1 MKRLILGLLT
11 CALMATPALATPTI
25 EFAATGTGGWYYNGS
40 LTLSFS
46 QNVLVMTGMGST
58 IDALVG
64 ARVYISDL
72 TVSGIPDPPY
82 TVTPVGAGTIT
93 ITSNDGTTIYL
104 TGTLG
109 SGDLVPVGSI
119 GVIYT
124 DIKGDITG
132 ITVTAAGRALGSSAL
147 NTIYNNPSSNMDFE
161 LSLQGAG
168 MSFEDMLD
176 TGTPRHDG
184 FSGAM
189 TIPAPGAILLGSIGA
204 GLVGWLRRRRSL

>member
-11 CALMATPALATPTI
+11 CALMATPALASPTL
-25 EFAATGTGGWYYNGS
+25 EFAATGTGSWSYDG
-40 LTLSFS
+40 LVTLSFL
-46 QNVLVMTGMGST
+46 QTVLVTKGMDSSL
-58 IDALVG
+58 DALVG
-64 ARVYISDL
+64 ARVYIPDL
-72 TVSGIPDPPY
+72 TVGGIPDPLY
-82 TVTPVGAGTIT
+82 TVTPAGAGTIT
-93 ITSNDGTTIYL
+93 ITSSDGLTPYL

-109 SGDLVPVGSI
+109 LGDLVPAGST
-119 GVIYT
+119 GVAYT
-124 DIKGDITG
+124 DIMGDITG
-132 ITVTAAGRALGSSAL
+132 ITVTAAGQALGSSAL
-147 NTIYNNPSSNMDFE
+147 DVIHSNPGSGMDFE